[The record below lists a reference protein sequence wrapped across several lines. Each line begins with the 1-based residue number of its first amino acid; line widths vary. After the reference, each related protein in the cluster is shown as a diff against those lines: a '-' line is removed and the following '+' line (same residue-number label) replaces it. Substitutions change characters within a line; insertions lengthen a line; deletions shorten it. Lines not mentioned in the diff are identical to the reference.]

1 MAYFKVTEVI
11 DGSTF
16 TITPGWKWQEQTG
29 YRVRAAGYSAPGINE
44 PEGRGARDK
53 LSGLVL
59 GRYVELKAVYKVD
72 NGQLVCDVFFP
83 GVNLAEYFPEY
94 AES

>member
-1 MAYFKVTEVI
+1 MVYYSVKI
-11 DGSTF
+11 
-16 TITPGWKWQEQTG
+16 
-29 YRVRAAGYSAPGINE
+29 AGCYAPGINE
-44 PEGRGARDK
+44 SEGQVARDK

-59 GRYVELKAVYKVD
+59 GRYVELKGARNVD

-83 GVNLAEYFPEY
+83 GVNLTAYFPEY